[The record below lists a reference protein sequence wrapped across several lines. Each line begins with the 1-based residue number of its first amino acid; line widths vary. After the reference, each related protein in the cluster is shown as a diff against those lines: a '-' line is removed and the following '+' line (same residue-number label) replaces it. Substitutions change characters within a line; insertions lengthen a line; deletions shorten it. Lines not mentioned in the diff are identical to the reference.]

1 MQDYDEPFEDVD
13 PTEESI
19 DFQLSGDSFSDL
31 IVAPADWTIGSL
43 FHQIGKQIDLDP
55 AFQRRNVWSPSAK
68 SRFIESLFLGI
79 PIPQIL
85 LSSRAGQKN
94 SFLVLDGKQRL
105 LTLKEFL
112 DGDFRLKGLRVLHEL
127 EGVCWPD
134 IENDPQWSDRLL
146 NETQRTAVIRNWKS
160 EKVLYEI
167 FFRLNSGSVK
177 LSPME
182 LRMSLHPG
190 KFLRYIIQWTETVGP
205 LHQLLSKKKPD
216 PRMNDVE
223 LAVRFLGF
231 ARREIEYRGDL
242 KKFLDNVC
250 IHLNELFTRD
260 DGVKQEVAQQLAQMS
275 KGIDA
280 GMRVFGEKRFCR
292 KVVNGEYE
300 SRFNRAVFDV
310 LVAALSIAEVRRRA
324 LEDPD
329 RFKAAY
335 LEASKNPRFR
345 TAVETSTKTAEATR
359 TRFELFFSQVENKL
373 GIELDLPWIQEPEET
388 NEVSDV

>member
-1 MQDYDEPFEDVD
+1 MEEIDDVNEDFD

-19 DFQLSGDSFSDL
+19 DFELTGDSFSEL
-31 IVAPADWTIGSL
+31 VIAPADWTIGSL
-43 FHQIGKQIDLDP
+43 YSQIGKQIDLDP
-55 AFQRRNVWSPSAK
+55 AFQRRNVWAPAAK

-85 LSSRAGQKN
+85 LSSRIGQKN

-112 DGDFRLKGLRVLHEL
+112 ENDFKLNGLRVLKEID
-127 EGVCWPD
+127 GKFWRD

-146 NETQRTAVIRNWKS
+146 NETQRTAVIRNWPS

-190 KFLRYIIQWTETVGP
+190 KFLKYIIAWTEQIGP
-205 LHQLLSKKKPD
+205 IHLLLSKKAAD

-231 ARREIEYRGDL
+231 KRGDIEYNGDL
-242 KKFLDNVC
+242 KRFLDDTCV
-250 IHLNELFTRD
+250 HLNQEFERSPKNAKDEIADQLKELSQAIET
-260 DGVKQEVAQQLAQMS
+260 GLK
-275 KGIDA
+275 I
-280 GMRVFGEKRFCR
+280 FGPKKFCR
-292 KVVNGEYE
+292 KITDGDYE
-300 SRFNRAVFDV
+300 NRFNRAVFDV
-310 LVAALSIAEVRRRA
+310 QVGALSNGNLR
-324 LEDPD
+324 
-329 RFKAAY
+329 KAAEKHPDKFRSAY
-335 LEASKNPRFR
+335 ERASANRRF
-345 TAVETSTKTAEATR
+345 TSAVETTTKTAEATR
-359 TRFELFFSQVENKL
+359 TRFQLFYDEIKRELGVEL
-373 GIELDLPWIQEPEET
+373 VMPRIQESET
-388 NEVSDV
+388 